1 MCGLRRFLL
10 CYAFYRT
17 LMLRMENVSY
27 VALRQPIVFELEGFE
42 VSRSHGYPLFA
53 LVLAIYFL
61 VLLGNVVVMGV
72 IAIDKTLHK
81 PMYVMVCNL
90 AACDLLGG
98 TAVMTQLMVI
108 FLMGEKRI
116 PYNSA
121 YAQAICV
128 HTYGAAVQTILSAM
142 AYDRYVAV
150 CEPLRYHAIMTT
162 AHMVFVILLAWAVA
176 IILIA
181 VLFALNVGTPL
192 CGTYIRH
199 VYCSNRSILNLA
211 CVPTPINDI
220 YGLCMTWI
228 LSSSS
233 FLIIFFC
240 YAKILSA
247 CLMRKSDKGS
257 RSKALQTC
265 ASHLVIYL
273 IFEIVSLIII
283 LSNRFPQVPMN
294 IKKFCT
300 ILIFIVPPLINPII
314 YGFVTKELRTSI
326 IKLLKT
332 RVAPKL

>member
-1 MCGLRRFLL
+1 
-10 CYAFYRT
+10 
-17 LMLRMENVSY
+17 MENVSY

-42 VSRSHGYPLFA
+42 VPRSHGYPLFA
-53 LVLAIYFL
+53 LVLATYVL
-61 VLLGNVVVMGV
+61 VLLGNGVVMSV
-72 IAIDKTLHK
+72 IAVDKTLHK

-108 FLMGEKRI
+108 FLTGEKKI

-176 IILIA
+176 IIIIA

-211 CVPTPINDI
+211 CVIGCCFFN
-220 YGLCMTWI
+220 LVF
-228 LSSSS
+228 SSS

-240 YAKILSA
+240 YTKILSA
-247 CLMRKSDKGS
+247 CLMRKSDKAS

-273 IFEIVSLIII
+273 IYEIVSLIII

-332 RVAPKL
+332 RVAPKM

>member
-1 MCGLRRFLL
+1 
-10 CYAFYRT
+10 
-17 LMLRMENVSY
+17 MLRMENVSY

-42 VSRSHGYPLFA
+42 VPRSHGYPLFA

-61 VLLGNVVVMGV
+61 VLLGNMVVMSV

-98 TAVMTQLMVI
+98 TAVMTQLMFI
-108 FLMGEKRI
+108 FLTGEKRI

-162 AHMVFVILLAWAVA
+162 AHLVFVILLAWAVA

-220 YGLCMTWI
+220 YG
-228 LSSSS
+228 
-233 FLIIFFC
+233 
-240 YAKILSA
+240 
-247 CLMRKSDKGS
+247 
-257 RSKALQTC
+257 
-265 ASHLVIYL
+265 
-273 IFEIVSLIII
+273 
-283 LSNRFPQVPMN
+283 
-294 IKKFCT
+294 KF
-300 ILIFIVPPLINPII
+300 V
-314 YGFVTKELRTSI
+314 
-326 IKLLKT
+326 
-332 RVAPKL
+332 

>member
-1 MCGLRRFLL
+1 
-10 CYAFYRT
+10 
-17 LMLRMENVSY
+17 MENVSY

-142 AYDRYVAV
+142 AYDR
-150 CEPLRYHAIMTT
+150 
-162 AHMVFVILLAWAVA
+162 
-176 IILIA
+176 
-181 VLFALNVGTPL
+181 
-192 CGTYIRH
+192 H

-240 YAKILSA
+240 YSKILSA

-300 ILIFIVPPLINPII
+300 ILIYIVPPLINPII

>member
-1 MCGLRRFLL
+1 
-10 CYAFYRT
+10 
-17 LMLRMENVSY
+17 MENVSY

-42 VSRSHGYPLFA
+42 VPRSHGYPLFA

-61 VLLGNVVVMGV
+61 VLLGNMVVMSV

-98 TAVMTQLMVI
+98 TAVMTQLMFI
-108 FLMGEKRI
+108 FLTGEKRI

-162 AHMVFVILLAWAVA
+162 AHLVFVILLAWAVA

-211 CVPTPINDI
+211 C
-220 YGLCMTWI
+220 LCMTWI

-233 FLIIFFC
+233 FFIIFFC

-273 IFEIVSLIII
+273 IYEIVSLIII

-300 ILIFIVPPLINPII
+300 TLIFIVPPLINPII

>member
-1 MCGLRRFLL
+1 
-10 CYAFYRT
+10 
-17 LMLRMENVSY
+17 MENVSY

-42 VSRSHGYPLFA
+42 LPRSHALFA
-53 LVLAIYFL
+53 LVLATYLLI
-61 VLLGNVVVMGV
+61 LLGNGVVMSV
-72 IAIDKTLHK
+72 IAVDKTLHR

-98 TAVMTQLMVI
+98 TAVMTQLMVV
-108 FLMGEKRI
+108 FLTGEKRI

-150 CEPLRYHAIMTT
+150 CEPLRYHTIMTM

-192 CGTYIRH
+192 CGTNIRH

-220 YGLCMTWI
+220 YGN
-228 LSSSS
+228 SSS
-233 FLIIFFC
+233 FFIIFFC
-240 YAKILSA
+240 YAKILSV

-273 IFEIVSLIII
+273 LYEIVSLIII

-294 IKKFCT
+294 VKKLCT

-332 RVAPKL
+332 RVAPKP